1 MKHRKAIL
9 KKKLSGEEKEEKEEE
24 EEKVGIR
31 ICRGIG
37 KLKICCSLLYFYTY
51 PSTDVLNLFT
61 VGHFETKIGN
71 R

>member
-9 KKKLSGEEKEEKEEE
+9 KKKLSGEKKEEEE

-37 KLKICCSLLYFYTY
+37 KLKISRVKFADRTTY
-51 PSTDVLNLFT
+51 PQYYFAQTANMNLP
-61 VGHFETKIGN
+61 KSI
-71 R
+71 